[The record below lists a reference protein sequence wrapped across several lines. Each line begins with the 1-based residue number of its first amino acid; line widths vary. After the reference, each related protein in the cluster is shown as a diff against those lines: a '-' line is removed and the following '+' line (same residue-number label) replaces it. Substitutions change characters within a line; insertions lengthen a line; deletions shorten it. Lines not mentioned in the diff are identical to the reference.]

1 VRRTRQRLI
10 LVSVFAALIV
20 GATALVLT
28 GLNTQLNA
36 FYGPFELAVKAKA
49 GERVRV
55 GGLIEPGS
63 IQRQPD
69 GWLTFKIRDET
80 ASIPTRYK
88 GNPPDLF
95 GDGQGVLVE
104 GVFQPGEVF
113 TASTIFAKHDENYMP
128 KEVADALKRS
138 GRWNENGAHPPAS
151 GEAAGTTA
159 GGAGKE
165 GSYP

>member
-1 VRRTRQRLI
+1 MRRTRQRLI
-10 LVSVFAALIV
+10 LVSVFAALVI

-36 FYGPFELAVKAKA
+36 FYGPFELDTAKA

-63 IQRQPD
+63 IERQAD
-69 GWLTFKIRDET
+69 GWLTFNIKDET
-80 ASIPTRYK
+80 ASVPARYR

-104 GVFQPGEVF
+104 GVYQPGQVF
-113 TASTIFAKHDENYMP
+113 TATTIFAKHDESYMP

-138 GRWNENGAHPPAS
+138 GRWKENETQAPSAS
-151 GEAAGTTA
+151 SALGQE
-159 GGAGKE
+159 GGA
-165 GSYP
+165 P